1 MRTKVLSVIAAATLA
16 MSSFSAL
23 TLSAAAEDNLV
34 FEGITF
40 TPWTDKTQLP
50 INSGSYY
57 LTNNINTSSVKNL
70 MGKNINLCLN
80 GHSVTMTGST
90 MIYNVANG
98 SVLSLYDNSSDEHHY
113 TTNPNGP
120 ATIGSGDG
128 VFYGGY
134 LTSTGT
140 NGCIQTMGGTF
151 NMYGGNIV
159 GFRKT
164 GVSANGGTFN
174 MYGGSI
180 LGCYASNTDGGGVY
194 VDSNGAF
201 NMTGGEIRDNKV
213 SSYQKG
219 GGVAFFTGSFTVSGD
234 AVITGNKDMNN
245 ATQNVYV
252 KEGKTVSIGEGG
264 LSDNARIGLTAGSGA
279 STVPL
284 VSGASGNESAFFSDN
299 TGKSFALNKDGQLVS
314 GDFASATYTQVGTD
328 FDPQFSGDKAAS
340 LWKLTVEPG
349 SDAITS
355 VTVKIKND
363 AGESRGADDKF
374 ETPAISGGPV
384 VFAVAVNLAA
394 DDIAGMKAVI
404 NDLELDA
411 SAVGIK

>member
-1 MRTKVLSVIAAATLA
+1 MRSKVLSVIAAATLA
-16 MSSFSAL
+16 MTSFSAL

-40 TPWTDKTQLP
+40 TPWTSTNQLP
-50 INSGSYY
+50 KTTGSYY
-57 LTNNINTSSVKNL
+57 LTNDVQISQPNNIMSKQE
-70 MGKNINLCLN
+70 INLCLN
-80 GHSVTMTGST
+80 GHSITMTGSG

-180 LGCYASNTDGGGVY
+180 LGCYASNTDGAGVY

-201 NMTGGEIRDNKV
+201 NMTGGEIKDNKV

-264 LSDNARIGLTAGSGA
+264 LSDNARIGLTWLVGRKRPARPSIPGAGDRGRT
-279 STVPL
+279 STRRKV
-284 VSGASGNESAFFSDN
+284 V
-299 TGKSFALNKDGQLVS
+299 
-314 GDFASATYTQVGTD
+314 AT
-328 FDPQFSGDKAAS
+328 AC
-340 LWKLTVEPG
+340 
-349 SDAITS
+349 
-355 VTVKIKND
+355 
-363 AGESRGADDKF
+363 RC
-374 ETPAISGGPV
+374 
-384 VFAVAVNLAA
+384 
-394 DDIAGMKAVI
+394 
-404 NDLELDA
+404 
-411 SAVGIK
+411 